1 VTQTIFRRFGRAVAG
16 GLLLAAS
23 TTGTAA
29 PVTFGDSLYARFQHP
44 RCLSCHQF
52 NSRHHNGRAFGS
64 HLNRYVCKQCHQPGL
79 IGLAPDSDWQA
90 PLNMDYTGLS
100 AADTCRL
107 IKQRIG
113 FDPDGRKLAGHLLND
128 ARIRWGLESGMTPN
142 GKKPTVPGGVAQWSL
157 EVEAWV
163 RDGMRC
169 E

>member
-1 VTQTIFRRFGRAVAG
+1 VIPCIIGQRARPVWA
-16 GLLLAAS
+16 LLALLWSAMPC
-23 TTGTAA
+23 AA
-29 PVTFGDSLYARFQHP
+29 PVKFGDSLYAKFQHE

-52 NSRHHNGRAFGS
+52 NSRQHNGRAFSS
-64 HLNRYVCKQCHQPGL
+64 HLNRYLCSQCHQPGL
-79 IGLAPDSDWQA
+79 IGLSPNSDWQA
-90 PLNMDYTGLS
+90 PLNMDYTGFS

-128 ARIRWGLESGMTPN
+128 GRVRWGLESGMTPN
-142 GKKPTVPGGVAQWSL
+142 GKKPTVPGGVAEWRL

-163 RDGMRC
+163 KDGMRC